1 VCVCVRTFS
10 LASLMQLW
18 KRSII
23 WSLLRQG
30 SGGGEEEVEAAVL
43 RRLAAARAARACA
56 RSSSSSLETRKK
68 GLIGDRS
75 LLAATGDL
83 GIGATD
89 GLGLASSS
97 AIDERERE
105 RELFFRGKFLK
116 GQLFSKEKKRFLS
129 RNAQKNMSAKEGD
142 ATTSYT
148 VEAGS
153 HGMVPFFFFFN

>member
-30 SGGGEEEVEAAVL
+30 SGGGEEAVEAAIL

-56 RSSSSSLETRKK
+56 RSSSSSLEPRKK

-75 LLAATGDL
+75 RPAATGDL
-83 GIGATD
+83 CIGATD

-97 AIDERERE
+97 AIDER
-105 RELFFRGKFLK
+105 GSY
-116 GQLFSKEKKRFLS
+116 FSKGNF
-129 RNAQKNMSAKEGD
+129 
-142 ATTSYT
+142 
-148 VEAGS
+148 
-153 HGMVPFFFFFN
+153 